1 MNEEILLILDF
12 IGSFAFACSG
22 AMMAMNKKMD
32 PIGVIIIAFV
42 TAIGGGTLRDI
53 LIGNFPVNW
62 MQNKDLIIVI
72 FSAAIFSMLA
82 QKILQKLPTTLFI
95 FDAIGLG
102 IFTIYGIEYGL
113 QANLGMGVCI
123 ALGTITAVFG
133 GVIRDTL
140 LNNVP
145 LIFHKEIYA
154 SACIVGGLLYFGL
167 RNFSLDINAIRYIC
181 ISFIVLARIL
191 VVYKHWSIPK
201 FYVKD

>member
-1 MNEEILLILDF
+1 MNEDIILILDL

-22 AMMAMNKKMD
+22 ALMAINKKMD
-32 PIGVIIIAFV
+32 PVGVIIIAFV
-42 TAIGGGTLRDI
+42 TAIGGGTLRDVM
-53 LIGNFPVNW
+53 IGNFPVNW
-62 MQNKDLIIVI
+62 IQNSTLITVI
-72 FSAAIFSMLA
+72 FAASVFSMLA
-82 QKILQKLPTTLFI
+82 KNFLERLPTTLLI

-113 QANLGMGVCI
+113 SVHLGIGVCI
-123 ALGTITAVFG
+123 ALGTITACFG

-154 SACIVGGLLYFGL
+154 TTCVLGGLLYFLLRKTGL
-167 RNFSLDINAIRYIC
+167 DLDFVRYAC
-181 ISFIVLARIL
+181 ILFIILLRII

-201 FYVKD
+201 FYI